1 MLSNFNRKKIKFSNK
16 LNIDFQVIDW
26 SSYDDYDE
34 EEKEQESDEEFEHP
48 SSDDDKQIKIRK
60 FNIKAYGVTQRGFSV
75 CVHIKNF
82 KPYFFLKLP
91 NNWNARHFKKLISK
105 LKMRK

>member
-34 EEKEQESDEEFEHP
+34 EEEEQESDEEFEHP
-48 SSDDDKQIKIRK
+48 SSDDEKQIKIRK
-60 FNIKAYGVTQRGFSV
+60 FNIKVIMFAIRIGDEDILY
-75 CVHIKNF
+75 
-82 KPYFFLKLP
+82 P
-91 NNWNARHFKKLISK
+91 
-105 LKMRK
+105 